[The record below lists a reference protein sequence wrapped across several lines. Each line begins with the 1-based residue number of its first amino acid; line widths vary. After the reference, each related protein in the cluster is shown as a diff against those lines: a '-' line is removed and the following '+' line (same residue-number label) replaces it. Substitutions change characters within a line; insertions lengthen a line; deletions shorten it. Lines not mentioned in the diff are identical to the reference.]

1 MNFVVFAIIENLER
15 RGMNYN
21 PHALYAMKGIL
32 ELIESVPTTTAEV
45 AVNVNPL
52 AQPPNLQPR
61 TVSLVTALTSDD
73 EPAR

>member
-32 ELIESVPTTTAEV
+32 ELIESAPQQR
-45 AVNVNPL
+45 L
-52 AQPPNLQPR
+52 
-61 TVSLVTALTSDD
+61 
-73 EPAR
+73 